1 MKLGK
6 YLYPAVN
13 VVIRVLL
20 FAIVTCI
27 CLQSMFS
34 TSFIGYVV
42 REDGQ
47 KQEKTLNI
55 ADQPWKHLLILAV
68 FVVVCVL
75 AHRIFGRFA
84 GNGLRRERAFRLLA
98 ALTFCLG
105 TVWVLITQLEP
116 GSDPSK
122 IYHVAMQ
129 WRQHDFSS
137 YAEGG
142 YMFRY
147 PFQAGI
153 VLFYYL
159 LSFVF
164 GAGNYVGVQ
173 LVNVAALTV
182 IYLCLAK
189 LAALFWSEDGSV
201 PVLAYAALILWPPL
215 AFFVTYLYG
224 ILPGMALS
232 LTAVYCAAR
241 YLGTGKYRYI
251 LPAVLCMSMATVL
264 KMNCLIYLIA
274 ISCFLLYDAA
284 AVLLS
289 GEKERIR
296 RAAASAVFVL
306 LLILGTA
313 CSSRACEKY
322 VERLSGYSAPAGET
336 MLSWVV
342 MGLSDA
348 PFGPGSYNGY
358 IGDVFI
364 KYEYDT
370 EKINAAAKADI
381 GKIVRRMSEDFL
393 GDCYCFFA
401 RKNAFQ
407 WNDPTFICLECTR
420 NRRSQIDVPDAVQS
434 LIDGSGSVKFYLV
447 MNYAQTLI
455 LFGVL
460 FYLVLN
466 RKSRNIGELM
476 GAVIFLGG
484 YLFHFVWES
493 GASYTLPYFVIILP
507 YAVKGYADLTR
518 GIDGRLAA
526 VRRSEA
532 RRQTIAGIFHRLC
545 WPAAGVLVFALLVG
559 LCSDRNLFRDSIAL
573 DDGEDAARQ
582 FYHRGDEKAG
592 PSLIET
598 LASFGGGYGYLVPK
612 LEQDAA
618 LSEADG
624 SVTLASVP
632 AQAADRAQAD
642 QPRFVSDIED
652 IEHMVAVRRGE
663 DGDGVTIRFRSSEQV
678 LAVDPEQETPRL
690 VSCLDDD
697 NNMFYEPSDLSWEWK
712 VSAADE
718 GGFYITLGER
728 ALTYREGGVTLEEL
742 TWGDEQIWLLRQ

>member
-13 VVIRVLL
+13 AVIRVML
-20 FAIVTCI
+20 FAIVAGI

-42 REDGQ
+42 GEDGQ

-55 ADQPWKHLLILAV
+55 ADQPWKHLLALAI
-68 FVVVCVL
+68 FVGVCVL
-75 AHRIFGRFA
+75 AYRIFRRFA
-84 GNGLRRERAFRLLA
+84 GKGIPRERVFRLLA
-98 ALTFCLG
+98 AVTFGLG
-105 TVWVLITQLEP
+105 IVWVLITQLEP
-116 GSDPSK
+116 GSDPMK
-122 IYHVAMQ
+122 IYQVAMQ
-129 WRQHDFSS
+129 WRWHDFSA

-159 LSFVF
+159 WSFVF
-164 GAGNYVGVQ
+164 GVGNYVGVQ
-173 LVNVAALTV
+173 FVNVCALTV
-182 IYLCLAK
+182 IYLLLAK
-189 LAALFWSEDGSV
+189 LTALFWSEDKTV

-251 LPAVLCMSMATVL
+251 LPAVLCMSVATVL

-284 AVLLS
+284 AALLS
-289 GEKERIR
+289 GKKEQLR
-296 RAAASAVFVL
+296 RAAVSTVFVL
-306 LLILGTA
+306 LLVLGTA
-313 CSSRACEKY
+313 ASNRMCEKY
-322 VERLSGYSAPAGET
+322 VERLSGYPTPDGET

-342 MGLSDA
+342 MGLSEA

-358 IGDVFI
+358 IGDIFI
-364 KYEYDT
+364 RYEYDT

-381 GKIVRRMSEDFL
+381 GKIVRRMSENFL
-393 GDCYCFFA
+393 GDGYCFFA

-420 NRRSQIDVPDAVQS
+420 GRGSQIDVPDGVQS

-466 RKSRNIGELM
+466 RKSKNIGELM

-507 YAVKGYADLTR
+507 YAVKGYADLVR
-518 GIDGRLAA
+518 GIDGTLAA
-526 VRRSEA
+526 VRQSESK
-532 RRQTIAGIFHRLC
+532 RQVIAGIFRRLC
-545 WPAAGVLVFALLVG
+545 GPAAAVLVFAILVG

-573 DDGEDAARQ
+573 DDGEDAAQQ
-582 FYHRGDEKAG
+582 FYHRGEDKAG
-592 PSLIET
+592 PSLVET

-612 LEQDAA
+612 LDQEAA
-618 LSEADG
+618 LSESDG
-624 SVTLASVP
+624 GVTLAPVP
-632 AQAADRAQAD
+632 AQTADRAQTR
-642 QPRFVSDIED
+642 QPHVLSDIED
-652 IEHMVAVRRGE
+652 IEHMVAVRQGE
-663 DGDGVTIRFRSSEQV
+663 DGATIRFRSNEQV
-678 LAVDPEQETPRL
+678 LAADLEQETPRL
-690 VSCLDDD
+690 VSYLDDG
-697 NNMFYEPSDLSWEWK
+697 NNMFYESSELSWEWDI
-712 VSAADE
+712 SAADG

-728 ALTYREGGVTLEEL
+728 ALTCRGGVVALEEL
-742 TWGDEQIWLLRQ
+742 TRGDEQIWLLRQ